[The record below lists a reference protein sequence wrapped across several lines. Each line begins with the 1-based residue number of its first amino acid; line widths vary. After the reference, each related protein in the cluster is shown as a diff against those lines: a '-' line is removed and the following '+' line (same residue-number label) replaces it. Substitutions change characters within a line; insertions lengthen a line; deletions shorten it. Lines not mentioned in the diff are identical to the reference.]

1 MTRFLAAFLIW
12 LGLSTAQAQII
23 GSLPYTLTN
32 GTTADAGQVMANYAY
47 IISQVNANAA
57 KAGANSNITSIVGLT
72 TPLAKGQGGSA
83 TYVGGTSTGT
93 ANVQAVATGIT
104 PAGFTLSAGN
114 TVEFIAGYTNTG
126 ALTLAY
132 NGTPATAVLKL
143 SASGLIP
150 LSGGEIVAGNPV
162 VAFFDGTQFDL
173 LTPYAFNLFGKV
185 STLSSNTT
193 TDLGTSPT
201 HIISIS
207 GATTITSFGSSAQ
220 TDYPLYLLTFSGSLT
235 LTYNAT
241 SLILPGK
248 VSIVTQANDSA
259 TAIYLGS
266 GNWLVTS
273 YTPFAVPPAS
283 MGLALA
289 SAMGFVQSNNASTPT
304 TKVDLN
310 VGNIIVTNSSNRGI
324 AFSSPSTCTIDFTT
338 TGAAGLDTG
347 SLTTSTWYYTYYISN
362 GAVLSCLGSLSATSP
377 SMPSGYTFSMRVGAI
392 STDGSSHFYNT
403 LQKGKRAGYVTS
415 GSGNTTAFPFTISGS
430 TSGWTAFQVT
440 GNAYGSP
447 ATATECIV
455 ELGTPATSNIAVAPS
470 THYNYGTLG
479 SAAYENPAPVYLQVL
494 ASEVAA
500 TKTNILLESNS
511 IYYQASVAGGHVDVV
526 GWVDSV
532 NTF

>member
-1 MTRFLAAFLIW
+1 
-12 LGLSTAQAQII
+12 
-23 GSLPYTLTN
+23 LPYTLTN

-47 IISQVNANAA
+47 IISQVNTNAA
-57 KAGANSNITSIVGLT
+57 KAGANSNITSIAGLT
-72 TPLAKGQGGSA
+72 TPLSKGQGGSA
-83 TYVGGTSTGT
+83 TYAGGTSTGT

-173 LTPYAFNLFGKV
+173 LTPYDFNLFGKV
-185 STLSSNTT
+185 SFLVSNTV
-193 TDLGTSPT
+193 TDLGTAPT
-201 HIISIS
+201 HIVSVS

-220 TDYPLYLLTFSGSLT
+220 TDYPLYLVNFSGSLT
-235 LTYNAT
+235 LTYDAT
-241 SLILPGK
+241 SLILPGST
-248 VSIVTQANDSA
+248 SIVTQNRDWALVY
-259 TAIYLGS
+259 YLGS
-266 GNWLVTS
+266 GNWRVIA
-273 YTPFAVPPAS
+273 YVPFSIPPAS
-283 MGLALA
+283 MGLTLA
-289 SAMGFVQSNNASTPT
+289 AAKGFVQSNNVGVPT
-304 TKVDLN
+304 VRVDLSSSA
-310 VGNIIVTNSSNRGI
+310 VIVTSSSNYGV
-324 AFSSPSTCTIDFTT
+324 AFSSPPTCTIDFTAN
-338 TGAAGLDTG
+338 GAAGLDTG

-362 GAVLSCLGSLSATSP
+362 GTTLSCLGSLSATSP
-377 SMPSGYTFSMRVGAI
+377 TLPSGYTFAMRVGAI

-403 LQKGKRAGYVTS
+403 LQKGKRAGYVMS
-415 GSGNTTAFPFTISGS
+415 GSGNTTSFPFTVSGS

-440 GNAYGSP
+440 GNGYGSP

-455 ELGTPATSNIAVAPS
+455 ELGTPTASNIAVAPS
-470 THYNYGTLG
+470 TYYNDSIPGI
-479 SAAYENPAPVYLQVL
+479 SAYLNPAPVYLQAL
-494 ASEVAA
+494 SSEVAA

-511 IYYQASVAGGHVDVV
+511 VYYQASSANGHVDVV

-532 NTF
+532 NAF

>member
-1 MTRFLAAFLIW
+1 MIRFLAALLVW

-57 KAGANSNITSIVGLT
+57 KAGANSNITSIAGLT

-83 TYVGGTSTGT
+83 TYAGGTSTGT

-162 VAFFDGTQFDL
+162 IAFFDGTYFDL

-185 STLSSNTT
+185 STLSSAST
-193 TDLGTSPT
+193 TDLGAAPT
-201 HIISIS
+201 HIVSVS

-220 TDYPLYLLTFSGSLT
+220 TDYPLYLVNFSGSLT
-235 LTYNAT
+235 LTYNAS

-248 VSIVTQANDSA
+248 VSIVTQAGDSA

-266 GNWLVTS
+266 GNWQVTS
-273 YTPFAVPPAS
+273 YTPIAVPPAS
-283 MGLALA
+283 MGLTLA
-289 SAMGFVQSNNASTPT
+289 AAKGFVQSNNVGVPT
-304 TKVDLN
+304 VRVDLSSSA
-310 VGNIIVTNSSNRGI
+310 VIVTNSSNYGV
-324 AFSSPSTCTIDFTT
+324 AFSSPPTCTIDFTAN
-338 TGAAGLDTG
+338 GAAGLDTG

-362 GAVLSCLGSLSATSP
+362 GATLSCLGSLSATSP
-377 SMPSGYTFSMRVGAI
+377 TLPSGYTFAMRVGAI

-403 LQKGKRAGYVTS
+403 LQKGKRAGYIIG
-415 GSGNTTAFPFTISGS
+415 GSGNTTSFPFTVSGS

-440 GNAYGSP
+440 GNGHGSP

-455 ELGTPATSNIAVAPS
+455 AAGIPAASAIVVAPNTYS
-470 THYNYGTLG
+470 TFSST
-479 SAAYENPAPVYLQVL
+479 AYMNPAPILLQAL
-494 ASEVAA
+494 SGQEFA
-500 TKTNILLESNS
+500 TKTSILLESNS
-511 IYYQASVAGGHVDVV
+511 VYYQTNTATGHVDVV

-532 NTF
+532 NAF